1 MRLTVLAV
9 ALLTTTSM
17 ALGAEALAKAAQ
29 KGPAPDASTYLPAD
43 VLALACSPTLVYETP
58 PMPLRITGGQDSFV
72 RMTFHPGD
80 LITINAGTDH
90 GIEVDREFFVRR
102 VVPATAISPVNRQN
116 PATIR
121 TAGWIR
127 VYAVDRQ
134 MSLATIS
141 HVCDTIDVGDYLEPF
156 VVPQVPVA
164 AADKP
169 AAQRDNYGVV
179 MVGSNRRRTFG
190 KDEFF
195 IVNRG
200 AEHSV
205 TVGAHFV
212 IYRNNRRS
220 GNFLYELGEAVAVD
234 VRPDSSTLLA
244 TVTRDAFV
252 AGDLVALRK

>member
-1 MRLTVLAV
+1 MRLTIPVLLLASTVAV
-9 ALLTTTSM
+9 T
-17 ALGAEALAKAAQ
+17 AQ
-29 KGPAPDASTYLPAD
+29 KGPAPAASTHLPAD
-43 VLALACSPTLVYETP
+43 VLALACAPTLVYDTP
-58 PMPLRITGGQDSFV
+58 AVPLRITGGQDSFV
-72 RMTFHPGD
+72 RQTFHPGD

-90 GIEVDREFFVRR
+90 GIEVGQEFFARR
-102 VVPATAISPVNRQN
+102 VVPDTAISPVNRRR

-121 TAGWIR
+121 TAGWIK

-156 VVPQVPVA
+156 ILPQVPTVA
-164 AADKP
+164 ADRP
-169 AAQRDNYGVV
+169 AAQRDNYGEV
-179 MVGSNRRRTFG
+179 MVGGNRRRAFG
-190 KDEFF
+190 KNEFF

-200 AEHSV
+200 AEHGV

-212 IYRNNRRS
+212 IYRNNRKE

-234 VRPDSSTLLA
+234 VRADSSTLLA
-244 TVTRDAFV
+244 TVTRDAFL

>member
-1 MRLTVLAV
+1 MRLTALAL
-9 ALLTTTSM
+9 ALLTST
-17 ALGAEALAKAAQ
+17 LAAQ
-29 KGPAPDASTYLPAD
+29 KGPAPAASTHLPAD
-43 VLALACSPTLVYETP
+43 VLALACAPTLVYEAP
-58 PMPLRITGGQDSFV
+58 PMPLRITGGQDSFI
-72 RMTFHPGD
+72 RYAFHPGD

-90 GIEVDREFFVRR
+90 GLEVGQEFFARR
-102 VVPATAISPVNRQN
+102 VVPTTAISPVNREN

-121 TAGWIR
+121 TSGWIR

-141 HVCDTIDVGDYLEPF
+141 HVCDTIDVGDYLQPF
-156 VVPQVPVA
+156 VVPQVPTI

-169 AAQRDNYGVV
+169 AAQRDNYGRV
-179 MVGSNRRRTFG
+179 MVGSDRRRAFG

-200 AEHSV
+200 AEHGV

-212 IYRNNRRS
+212 VYRDRQRS

-234 VRPDSSTLLA
+234 VRADSSTLLA
-244 TVTRDAFV
+244 TVTRDAFL